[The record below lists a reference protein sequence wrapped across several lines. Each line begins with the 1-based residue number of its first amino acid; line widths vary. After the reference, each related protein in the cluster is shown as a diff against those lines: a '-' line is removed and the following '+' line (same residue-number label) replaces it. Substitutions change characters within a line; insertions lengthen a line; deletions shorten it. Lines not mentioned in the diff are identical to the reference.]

1 MGNLFKL
8 VMEAEGDLLE
18 PFVPE
23 EDPDPSTSGGEQGAG
38 GQPPADMGADMPPSA
53 DQEMEDLSF
62 DDTGGGTEDEANP
75 ENQEGEEGQ
84 QPGPSLAKQAN
95 DVLNQQLYQH
105 MCDQN
110 EAIEDVLE
118 QLQSIIPAL
127 PYDVVVQNDKS
138 IQRLKR
144 ALEASQDYVLN
155 DFVNS
160 GYGENLLKSSEFDA
174 LFAALQ
180 NEIDG
185 VLKKHFKDSE

>member
-1 MGNLFKL
+1 
-8 VMEAEGDLLE
+8 
-18 PFVPE
+18 
-23 EDPDPSTSGGEQGAG
+23 
-38 GQPPADMGADMPPSA
+38 MPPSA

-144 ALEASQDYVLN
+144 ALEATQDYVLN

>member
-1 MGNLFKL
+1 MSDLFRF
-8 VMEAEGDLLE
+8 VMEANGDLLE
-18 PFVPE
+18 PFTPD
-23 EDPDPSTSGGEQGAG
+23 EDPEPSMPDQQGAG
-38 GQPPADMGADMPPSA
+38 EQPPADMGADSPPSA
-53 DQEMEDLSF
+53 SEELDDLSF

-75 ENQEGEEGQ
+75 ENQQGEDGAN
-84 QPGPSLAKQAN
+84 QPVPSLAKQAN

-110 EAIEDVLE
+110 ESIEDLLD

-127 PYDVVVQNDKS
+127 PYDVVVQNDRQ

-144 ALEASQDYVLN
+144 ALECSQDYVLN
-155 DFVNS
+155 DFV
-160 GYGENLLKSSEFDA
+160 GAEYGENLLKSQEFDA
-174 LFAALQ
+174 LFAVLQ